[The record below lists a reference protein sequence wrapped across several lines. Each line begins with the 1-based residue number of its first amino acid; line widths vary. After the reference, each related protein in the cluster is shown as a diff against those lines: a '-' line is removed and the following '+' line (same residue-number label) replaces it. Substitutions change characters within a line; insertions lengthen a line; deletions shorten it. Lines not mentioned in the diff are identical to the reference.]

1 MYKIVFEKIPTVPK
15 GDELIDKAF
24 SRANRAGRGKRVRVS
39 AERSRIKTASN
50 ILSDNLKNIVRRFPN
65 FDDLSLF
72 YLNLADVVVGVDS
85 LKISLASVQ
94 WASEKIHKL
103 SYEYLSR
110 IRDNKD
116 IDPVI
121 VRKQAFG
128 RMASIIKEIDSDLKF
143 LGEARNKLRKLP
155 TVSDLPTIVVCGFPN
170 VGKSSFMSRV
180 SSGKPK
186 IDTYPFTTK
195 GISVGLIFRDSDRYQ
210 IIDTPGLFDR
220 PLSKRN
226 KIELLAIL
234 ALKYLGDV
242 ILFIIDPTETC
253 GYTLKE
259 QLSLKDE
266 LKRELD
272 IPMIVVTNK
281 MDMADGIKA
290 CEVGKEGNVSDM
302 SMSSLTGENVD
313 EVVSR
318 LFEIILGS

>member
-1 MYKIVFEKIPTVPK
+1 MYKIVFEKIPTVLK

-24 SRANRAGRGKRVRVS
+24 SRANRAGRGKTVKVS

-103 SYEYLSR
+103 SYEHLSR

-143 LGEARNKLRKLP
+143 LGEARNKMRKLP

-170 VGKSSFMSRV
+170 VGKSSFMSKV

-195 GISVGLIFRDSDRYQ
+195 GISVGLIFRDDDRYQ

-253 GYTLKE
+253 GYTLEE

-266 LKRELD
+266 LKTELD
-272 IPMIVVTNK
+272 IPMLVVTNK
-281 MDMADGIKA
+281 NDMADGINA
-290 CEVGKEGNVSDM
+290 CEVVKEGSVSDM
-302 SMSSLTGENVD
+302 SMSSLTGENVE

-318 LFEIILGS
+318 LFEIILGP